1 MGIIGITGLSGSGKS
16 TVAKKFEKLG
26 YIHVDIDKE
35 IHKIIEENSDEIAH
49 RFGTSNRENLRSLI
63 FMGKIDKEEYTDF
76 IMSSL
81 YASLKLPENCV
92 IDYAFLPLTPY
103 WEKCD
108 IKILCQASYAHRKI
122 RVTSR
127 DEISGDLFDRREANA
142 INLLKY
148 NSSEIDIVIG
158 ES

>member
-26 YIHVDIDKE
+26 YIHIDIDKE
-35 IHKIIEENSDEIAH
+35 IHKIIENNQDEIAK
-49 RFGTSNRENLRSLI
+49 RFGTSNRESLRSLI
-63 FMGKIDKEEYTDF
+63 FTGKIDKEEYTDF

-81 YASLKLPENCV
+81 YATLKLPENCV

-108 IKILCQASYAHRKI
+108 MKILCQASYAHRKI

-148 NSSEIDIVIG
+148 NLSEMDIVIG

>member
-26 YIHVDIDKE
+26 FVHVDIDKE
-35 IHKIIEENSDEIAH
+35 IHKIIEENSDEITK
-49 RFGTSNRENLRSLI
+49 RFGASNRESLRSLI

-81 YASLKLPENCV
+81 YATLKLPENCV

-108 IKILCQASYAHRKI
+108 MKILCQASYAHRKI
-122 RVTSR
+122 RVMNR
-127 DEISGDLFDRREANA
+127 DEISGDLFDRREVNA
-142 INLLKY
+142 VELIKY
-148 NSSEIDIVIG
+148 NMIEMDLIIG